1 MHRQIRYLTDRAGG
15 VADLRHL
22 ENTGMSHL
30 NPEAEKTQTQ
40 LVPGILQDAEH
51 TPKSLTRLKTRAIG
65 RMRLAPL
72 AFKA

>member
-1 MHRQIRYLTDRAGG
+1 
-15 VADLRHL
+15 
-22 ENTGMSHL
+22 MSHL

-51 TPKSLTRLKTRAIG
+51 TPKSLTRLKTRTIG

-72 AFKA
+72 AFKLDWRFSQHSQPFALIFAHAQ